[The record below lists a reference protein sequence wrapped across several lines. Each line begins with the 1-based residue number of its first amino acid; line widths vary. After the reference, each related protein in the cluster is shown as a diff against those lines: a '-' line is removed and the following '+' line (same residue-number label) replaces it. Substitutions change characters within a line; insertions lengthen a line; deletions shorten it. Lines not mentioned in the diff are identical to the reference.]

1 MKNIIFDGRSCKFI
15 FHANFNVLLVS
26 AFEKMASF
34 EDYDEF
40 GNYIG
45 ADLDS
50 DDDDNIPENQFQDE
64 PVTRP
69 LEGYEDV
76 KMQEVDDMALMEV
89 DGMLRP
95 LQNYTECF

>member
-1 MKNIIFDGRSCKFI
+1 MFLT
-15 FHANFNVLLVS
+15 ATVLL
-26 AFEKMASF
+26 AFQKMASF

-50 DDDDNIPENQFQDE
+50 DNEDNIPENQFQDG
-64 PVTRP
+64 PVARP

-76 KMQEVDDMALMEV
+76 KMQEVDDTALMEV
-89 DGMLRP
+89 DGV
-95 LQNYTECF
+95 